1 MTDFETFLNQR
12 VSPDHRAIVEHFCG
26 QMAQV
31 APEATQRMRGGT
43 EKYYSVPV
51 YRVNRDIVAISPTK
65 TGITFSFT
73 KGAQFDD
80 SHGLLTGSG
89 KHSRTIKVSKLDN
102 YPNRAIAHY
111 IRQAVQL
118 DLV

>member
-1 MTDFETFLNQR
+1 MTGFEIFLDQR
-12 VSPDHRAIVEHFCG
+12 VSPDYRAIVERFCD

-73 KGAQFDD
+73 NGAQFEDPFD
-80 SHGLLTGSG
+80 LLTGKG

-102 YPNRAIAHY
+102 YPNEAMVHY
-111 IRQAVQL
+111 MRQAVQL